1 MIATL
6 QPYER
11 IYSAALSGNLD
22 VTGAK
27 IALLADTYTF
37 DATGTTWA
45 SISSH
50 EIDTGDGYTTGGAA
64 LGGTITYAG
73 GIATFDAMDVTWP
86 NLAATFAHAVI
97 YDPIAGGLV
106 ACLTFSGG
114 NAITTTGYDF
124 TIQWSASGI
133 ITARNI

>member
-6 QPYER
+6 QPYDR
-11 IYSAALSGNLD
+11 IYSATLSGGLD

-37 DATGTTWA
+37 DATDTTWA

-50 EIDTGDGYTTGGAA
+50 EIDAGDGYTTGGAA
-64 LGGTITYAG
+64 MGGSIAYAD
-73 GIATFDAMDVTWP
+73 GIATFDATDATWP

-97 YDPIAGGLV
+97 YDPVGGGLV
-106 ACLTFSGG
+106 ACLTFSSG

-124 TIQWSASGI
+124 TIQWSATGI
-133 ITARNI
+133 ITARNA